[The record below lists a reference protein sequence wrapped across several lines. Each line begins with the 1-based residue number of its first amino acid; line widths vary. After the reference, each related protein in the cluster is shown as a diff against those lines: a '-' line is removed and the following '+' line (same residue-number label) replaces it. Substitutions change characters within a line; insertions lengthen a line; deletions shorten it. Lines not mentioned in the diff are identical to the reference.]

1 MYYHEY
7 SPMGTLGLISIAII
21 LANIIVSYKGFNDHE
36 FFARYS
42 FEVEK
47 IMLYKDY
54 KRLITSGF
62 LHVNWMHLIFN
73 MVSLYLFSIS
83 LESSIGS
90 IYYLVIYFISL
101 VGGNLFAL
109 YIHRNHGAYSSVGAS
124 GAVFGIM
131 FASIALFP
139 GMKIGLFFLPIS
151 FPAWMYGL
159 AFVIYSIYGIKSRRD
174 NVGYESHMGGALV
187 GMLVAIAIQPSVIVE
202 NYIPI
207 LLILIPSA
215 VFIYFIITNPSFLL
229 INNTFKRK
237 YNYTAE
243 DRYNSSKRNDEEEID
258 RILEKIHRKGM
269 KSLTKEERE
278 KLKSY
283 SESVRDV

>member
-1 MYYHEY
+1 
-7 SPMGTLGLISIAII
+7 
-21 LANIIVSYKGFNDHE
+21 
-36 FFARYS
+36 
-42 FEVEK
+42 
-47 IMLYKDY
+47 
-54 KRLITSGF
+54 
-62 LHVNWMHLIFN
+62 
-73 MVSLYLFSIS
+73 
-83 LESSIGS
+83 
-90 IYYLVIYFISL
+90 
-101 VGGNLFAL
+101 
-109 YIHRNHGAYSSVGAS
+109 
-124 GAVFGIM
+124 M

-187 GMLVAIAIQPSVIVE
+187 GMLIAIAIQPSAIVE
-202 NYIPI
+202 NYLPI
-207 LLILIPSA
+207 LLILVPSA

-229 INNTFKRK
+229 MDNTFKKK
-237 YNYTAE
+237 YNYTPE
-243 DRYNSSKRNDEEEID
+243 DRYNASKRNDEEEID

-283 SESVRDV
+283 SQSVKDV